1 MTLMELVVVIVVMG
15 VVSITTVPFFRV
27 NVDSYISVRGGK
39 DALQSARIGYNRMM
53 NEIKMLE
60 ASLDIDNGYSNKFQF
75 DLPHQS
81 NINYTYE
88 SGTLTREGQVLVSG
102 VRSFV
107 VKYYK
112 EDGSLKNTPFFYD
125 SDVWRIKIEMEVGDG
140 TDNFYLQGQVS
151 PRNVHFN

>member
-15 VVSITTVPFFRV
+15 VVAITTVPFFRV
-27 NVDSYISVRGGK
+27 NVDSYLSVRGGK

-53 NEIKMLE
+53 NELKMLE
-60 ASLDIDNGYSNKFQF
+60 NSLNIDNGYSHKFRF
-75 DLPHQS
+75 DLPQQN
-81 NINYTYE
+81 NINYTFD
-88 SGTLTREGQVLVSG
+88 SGVLTREGQVLVSG
-102 VRSFV
+102 VQSFV

-112 EDGSLKNTPFFYD
+112 EDGSMKSTPFFYD

-151 PRNVHFN
+151 PRNIHF